1 MLPFYPRLGEL
12 LTDLINPNTLFNKQE
27 AGVETSPVVP
37 NSSDNT
43 GTTTVNPGSDSSA
56 GVTLDTGLIQRLSAN
71 PTPTVEPEPVRR
83 EQDFNIKAEKHFR
96 IYVSK
101 DRYFEMDMLP
111 AIRQN
116 LSHPHGLSGQSVPG
130 APPGVTFTQLQN
142 TANIPIPGGAPVV
155 QSLGVNMM
163 TMQFVGAFIGLPR
176 STQGSDAY
184 WRLEGRDDF
193 DCVLHKTA
201 GERTFYDDP
210 TGKIGNR
217 YPGRGILNKGD
228 ESWHASYIFS
238 RDVVAEQKEVKV
250 SIFTQNYLAI
260 QEVGIITQFVPM
272 LARNDRVYYKFTL
285 LITDYYNEVHPRIP
299 KSYVKNVFTLAN
311 NSSVAS
317 STNSTQPL
325 ERPISP
331 KLSSPL
337 QRPLS
342 PKLSSPL
349 PRPISPELRPPLPRP
364 LSPELRPPLPRPL
377 SPELS
382 SSTPF

>member
-1 MLPFYPRLGEL
+1 MRIAPFFSHLDVYSNLGNF
-12 LTDLINPNTLFNKQE
+12 LINLANVTNIFNKQE

-37 NSSDNT
+37 NSSDNSE
-43 GTTTVNPGSDSSA
+43 TTTVSTSPNSSS
-56 GVTLDTGLIQRLSAN
+56 GVTLDTGLVQRLPAN
-71 PTPTVEPEPVRR
+71 PTPTVEPVRR

-155 QSLGVNMM
+155 QSLGINMM

-176 STQGSDAY
+176 ATQGSDAY

-238 RDVVAEQKEVKV
+238 RDVVAEQREVKV

-285 LITDYYNEVHPRIP
+285 LITDYYNEVHPRVP

-331 KLSSPL
+331 ELSSPL

-342 PKLSSPL
+342 P
-349 PRPISPELRPPLPRP
+349 ELRPPLQ
-364 LSPELRPPLPRPL
+364 RPL

-382 SSTPF
+382 FPLQRPISPELSSSAPF

>member
-1 MLPFYPRLGEL
+1 MAYFGTPPPLTSYSIPHYLIPRLNAD
-12 LTDLINPNTLFNKQE
+12 TSFSVQE

-37 NSSDNT
+37 GSSGDKEAT
-43 GTTTVNPGSDSSA
+43 IVNPGSDSSA
-56 GVTLDTGLIQRLSAN
+56 GVTLDTGLVQRLPAN
-71 PTPTVEPEPVRR
+71 PTPTAEPIRR

-238 RDVVAEQKEVKV
+238 RDVVAEQREVKV

-260 QEVGIITQFVPM
+260 QEVGVITQFVPM

-299 KSYVKNVFTLAN
+299 KSYVKNVF
-311 NSSVAS
+311 S
-317 STNSTQPL
+317 STSSNTL
-325 ERPISP
+325 TSP
-331 KLSSPL
+331 TNTV
-337 QRPLS
+337 QFFE
-342 PKLSSPL
+342 L
-349 PRPISPELRPPLPRP
+349 PASPEQR
-364 LSPELRPPLPRPL
+364 
-377 SPELS
+377 
-382 SSTPF
+382 TPIPSR